1 MRHTVAALDIEAPMF
16 IDHNIHPTIF
26 QNNIRNGAPIEQ
38 SLSSLKSG
46 THQDKAY
53 LDASRSVY
61 A

>member
-1 MRHTVAALDIEAPMF
+1 MF
-16 IDHNIHPTIF
+16 IDHNIHRTIF
-26 QNNIRNGAPIEQ
+26 QNNIRNGTPIEL
-38 SLSSLKSG
+38 SLNSLKSG